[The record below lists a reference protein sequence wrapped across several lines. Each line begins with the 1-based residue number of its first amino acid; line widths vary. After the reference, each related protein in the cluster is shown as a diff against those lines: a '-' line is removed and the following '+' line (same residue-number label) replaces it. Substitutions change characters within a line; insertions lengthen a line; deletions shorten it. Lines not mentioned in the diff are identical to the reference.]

1 MSTTTSTSTPN
12 DDSGG
17 VPDIASVGSGEAG
30 ASVDGQPVT
39 PEVIDDDGSIVVSV
53 GDATVRYSVVDS
65 SGTSRPIASS
75 AAVEL
80 TPGDTVTIEMSGFA
94 LNAVASVW
102 LTPGDTEL
110 GSTNLSG
117 GKGSFSAVVP
127 DGDTTGARRIVV
139 ASQSTDNKPV
149 VVAYG
154 VDVASTGG
162 SGTSWS
168 PVLLVI
174 VGIAVM
180 LGLFI
185 PAARRRRDSET
196 SEIG

>member
-1 MSTTTSTSTPN
+1 
-12 DDSGG
+12 